1 MVLDSDERA
10 SRGRSSP
17 VRMACT
23 KRATLGRPSPRTAT
37 VGMEFGIP
45 LYAEPRVIVEPTSVP
60 LAPGRIVLL
69 LGPSGSG
76 KTSALAAIERQR
88 GGGVV
93 VDRVRF
99 DRDRAIVDAIAPAQ
113 PLGEALGVLSACA
126 LGEPG
131 LWIRRFNE
139 LSDGE
144 RFRARLARA
153 ISLHRRGTV
162 AAPLLCDEFCS
173 VLHRRVAKAISFN
186 LRKIVSRDGL
196 SAVVA
201 GSNDDIVADLRPDII
216 VRLTGRG
223 MCCVEPREWR
233 RRSRPTFAT
242 RPRIEAGS
250 LRDYAAF
257 SQMHYRST
265 DQLALVDKVFVM
277 SERRT
282 NDPPAGGQTSLVRGE
297 RLLGIVVYGY
307 SPLELS
313 LRRTA
318 TNGRFT
324 RNPARLNRSFRILRR
339 LVVHP
344 DVRGCGLGH
353 YLVRKTLPMVGT
365 EFVEC
370 LATMGE
376 INPVFEKA
384 GMKRIGRYDVQPSR
398 KKAIDAL
405 RAMDVSPSS
414 REFPGK
420 VCRSRRVRAIVAR
433 VVHDWY
439 RSTTSEPDVRMGRQS
454 PHQLAEIFRGLIG
467 LRPVYYLW
475 KRPTRRPA
483 AARRPARSRKAKAE
497 TEYEG

>member
-1 MVLDSDERA
+1 MVLDSDKRA
-10 SRGRSSP
+10 SPRQSSP

-23 KRATLGRPSPRTAT
+23 KRATLGRPSRRTAT

-45 LYAEPRVIVEPTSVP
+45 LYAEPRVIIEPTSVP

-99 DRDRAIVDAIAPAQ
+99 DADRAIVDAIAPAQ

-126 LGEPG
+126 LGEPA
-131 LWIRRFNE
+131 LWIRRFHE

-162 AAPLLCDEFCS
+162 SAPLLCDEFCS

-201 GSNDDIVADLRPDII
+201 GSNDDIVADLRPDVI

-277 SERRT
+277 SEGPT
-282 NDPPAGGQTSLVRGE
+282 DDP
-297 RLLGIVVYGY
+297 LGIVVYGY

-313 LRRTA
+313 LRRKA
-318 TNGRFT
+318 TDGRFT
-324 RNPARLNRSFRILRR
+324 GNPARLNRSFRILRR

-365 EFVEC
+365 KFVEC

-384 GMKRIGRYDVQPSR
+384 GMKRIGRYDVQPAR
-398 KKAIDAL
+398 QKAMDAL
-405 RAMDVSPSS
+405 RALDVCPSS

-439 RSTTSEPDVRMGRQS
+439 RATTSEPDVRMGRQS

-475 KRPTRRPA
+475 QRPTRRPA
-483 AARRPARSRKAKAE
+483 AARRPARSRKTKAKGKP
-497 TEYEG
+497 EG